1 MPLPAPG
8 AAPSQAPSRGAPS
21 AAPEGLPALPPLPPP
36 PPLTPPPHDGDSV
49 SPDPAGS
56 AEVAAPADPD
66 DPTTSSLA
74 AYMRKRRF
82 ERQALVPPVLP
93 YPTETAS
100 APAPPRAID
109 TFRLVAVH
117 TFIWPYLASA
127 LVGGVAVECDPAC
140 GRDSLH
146 LGWLLVPGLG
156 PFISAAF
163 LGNHIN
169 EGARGVLFADGI
181 VQSVG
186 LAALIG
192 SVVFEPHNST
202 GGPRSSALSVRIAP
216 WAASG
221 TGPTG
226 LAISGSF

>member
-1 MPLPAPG
+1 M
-8 AAPSQAPSRGAPS
+8 S
-21 AAPEGLPALPPLPPP
+21 
-36 PPLTPPPHDGDSV
+36 
-49 SPDPAGS
+49 
-56 AEVAAPADPD
+56 
-66 DPTTSSLA
+66 
-74 AYMRKRRF
+74 
-82 ERQALVPPVLP
+82 PVLP

-109 TFRLVAVH
+109 TFRLIAVH
-117 TFIWPYLASA
+117 TLIWPYLASA

-169 EGARGVLFADGI
+169 EGARGVCSADGI
-181 VQSVG
+181 VQSMG
-186 LAALIG
+186 LATLIG

-202 GGPRSSALSVRIAP
+202 GGPRSSALWSASLPGRPRARP
-216 WAASG
+216 WRLFL
-221 TGPTG
+221 TG
-226 LAISGSF
+226 LKAGVFVGST